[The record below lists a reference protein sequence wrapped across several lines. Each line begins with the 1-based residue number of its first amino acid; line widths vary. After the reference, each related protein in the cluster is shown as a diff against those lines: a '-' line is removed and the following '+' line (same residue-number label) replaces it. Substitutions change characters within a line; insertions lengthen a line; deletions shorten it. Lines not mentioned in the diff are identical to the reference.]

1 MDLAVAPG
9 RARLDNLTGL
19 RAFAAAWVM
28 LMHYSLNTGFGEYL
42 QFPRVILHG
51 GYGVDLFFVL
61 SGVVITF
68 NYLGAL
74 KAEHPFGPA
83 YRDYLAKRF
92 ARIYPLHLATFL
104 AVVWLLWEGTSQGY
118 RLFAGTLYT
127 PFSALLNLTLMQAWG
142 ILDRF
147 SWNFVAWSLSAE
159 WFAYLLVF
167 PACVHLLERCNWKQV
182 LLIVAVPWIGLNGI
196 LQFVTHHSIT
206 SITHDGF
213 LRILPEFMAG
223 YVLCRMCLLP
233 GIPRNAAQ
241 ENENAPRS
249 ASAALLA
256 VTAGSLV
263 FVAMSW
269 HGRLEL
275 LVLPAALAIL
285 WGLMH
290 GHPILD
296 AIFGNRLTVFLGET
310 SFALYM
316 LHPFVRI
323 VGNHVMELH
332 PAWNTRAHAL
342 SVLFIEVAACY
353 VISSAVYFAFERP
366 ARLYTLGLLR
376 RVLSGPV
383 GAPTGQPRRTREM
396 IRPPLS

>member
-1 MDLAVAPG
+1 MA
-9 RARLDNLTGL
+9 T
-19 RAFAAAWVM
+19 
-28 LMHYSLNTGFGEYL
+28 HYTLNTGVGEHL
-42 QFPRVILHG
+42 QFPRFFVWG

-74 KAEHPFGPA
+74 KAERPFGPA

-104 AVVWLLWEGTSQGY
+104 AVVWLVWQGSSQGY
-118 RLFAGTLYT
+118 RVFAGTLYT
-127 PFSALLNLTLMQAWG
+127 PVSALLNLTLMQGWG
-142 ILDRF
+142 LLDRF

-167 PACVHLLERCNWKQV
+167 PACVYLLERCTGRQV
-182 LLIVAVPWIGLNGI
+182 LLLIAAIWFSLMGTWM
-196 LQFVTHHSIT
+196 FVTHHSIT

-223 YVLCRMCLLP
+223 YLLCRMCLPPALHGRVATEEP
-233 GIPRNAAQ
+233 
-241 ENENAPRS
+241 APHR
-249 ASAALLA
+249 ANTALLA
-256 VTAGSLV
+256 VVGGWAC
-263 FVAMSW
+263 FVAMSG
-269 HGRLEL
+269 HGHLEF

-290 GHPILD
+290 GHPMLN
-296 AIFGNRLTVFLGET
+296 ALFGNRLTVFLGES

-316 LHPFVRI
+316 LHPFVKV
-323 VGNHVMELH
+323 VGDHVMELH

-342 SVLFIEVAACY
+342 PVLFIEFATCY
-353 VISSAVYFAFERP
+353 LVSTAVYFAFERP
-366 ARLYTLGLLR
+366 ARRYTLGVLR
-376 RVLSGPV
+376 RAL
-383 GAPTGQPRRTREM
+383 PTPTALPHTRTVALR
-396 IRPPLS
+396 